1 MAFEPN
7 NEEEF
12 SFDGDFVSD
21 TKIVVFG
28 VGGGG
33 GNAVASMVES
43 NVGDVSYVVANTDVK
58 ALINKDASKMKRI
71 QLGRETTRGRGAGNN
86 PLVGAACAKENRKD
100 IEQELDGAAMV
111 FIAAGMGGGTG
122 TGAAPIVAQAAKEK
136 DILTVGV
143 VTKPFNYEGASKMN
157 QALKG
162 IQEMRQYVDAL
173 IVIPNE
179 RINDISDEKLTVKSA
194 FKMVDSVLCKAVLGI
209 ITLLNGEG
217 YVNVDFADIC
227 MALRQS
233 GIAHMAIGHGKGE
246 NKCKNAVDEVLHSP
260 LLETSIDG
268 ARRGLLNI
276 SIPQSFPLDE
286 YEQLVS
292 EISARFNAD
301 AEFKAGVVFDDS
313 LGDDEVTVIAI
324 ATDFGD
330 EMDDIIMNSRPAEDR
345 PAAPAANTAAAPAS
359 STVPA
364 PASGGDDNIN
374 DLLNLLNSYKN

>member
-12 SFDGDFVSD
+12 VVDGGFVKD
-21 TKIVVFG
+21 TRIVVFG

-33 GNAVASMVES
+33 GNAVASMAEK
-43 NVGDVSYVVANTDVK
+43 NVSDVSYVVANTDVR
-58 ALINKDASKMKRI
+58 ALENKDKSKMDRV
-71 QLGRETTRGRGAGNN
+71 QLGCETTRGRGAGNN
-86 PLVGAACAKENRKD
+86 PLVGAACAKENRKQ
-100 IEQELDGAAMV
+100 IEDKLAGAAMV

-122 TGAAPIVAQAAKEK
+122 TGAAPVVAQAAKEMG
-136 DILTVGV
+136 ILTVGV
-143 VTKPFNYEGASKMN
+143 VTKPFKYEGTRKMD

-179 RINDISDEKLTVKSA
+179 RINDISDEKLTLKNA
-194 FKMVDSVLCKAVLGI
+194 FTMVDSVLCKAVIGI

-217 YVNVDFADIC
+217 YVNVDFSDIC
-227 MALRQS
+227 MALRDS

-246 NKCKNAVDEVLHSP
+246 NKIKNALDEVLHSP

-268 ARRGLLNI
+268 AHRGLLNV
-276 SIPQSFPLDE
+276 SIPESFPLDE
-286 YEQLVS
+286 YEELVS
-292 EISARFNAD
+292 EISAKFNDD

-313 LGDDEVTVIAI
+313 LADDEVSVIAI

-330 EMDDIIMNSRPAEDR
+330 EIAGMIMNSSGETARTAA
-345 PAAPAANTAAAPAS
+345 AAPTAAAPADS
-359 STVPA
+359 APIPA
-364 PASGGDDNIN
+364 PAAGGDDNIN